1 MSTAKT
7 FFSVKE
13 RIIDFISQS
22 MGHTDTV
29 AIKMHPIC
37 SFVDNPY
44 RKAKQ
49 ALVVA
54 SDLTTRV
61 NKQALLKK

>member
-1 MSTAKT
+1 MSTVKK
-7 FFSVKE
+7 FLSVKE
-13 RIIDFISQS
+13 SIIVI
-22 MGHTDTV
+22 TDTV
-29 AIKMHPIC
+29 AIQMHPIC

-44 RKAKQ
+44 RKVKQ

-61 NKQALLKK
+61 NKQTGLT